1 LAPLLLTT
9 LWTWDT
15 STHQASPGL
24 RQIVSPATVSSAPG
38 SDWNGDMIAPLAHAV
53 HAIEMGIY
61 PFAGA
66 KQSHAGMG
74 DASAIAMIA
83 GGDVVYDIDQLPHG
97 WQLVFHEACQASA
110 DERDLAHLGIDH
122 EPIVRA
128 VAELGEHRRHIE
140 PSAILTSGSHVSCSI
155 RPRLTNASRRQ

>member
-1 LAPLLLTT
+1 
-9 LWTWDT
+9 
-15 STHQASPGL
+15 
-24 RQIVSPATVSSAPG
+24 
-38 SDWNGDMIAPLAHAV
+38 
-53 HAIEMGIY
+53 MGIY

-83 GGDVVYDIDQLPHG
+83 GGDVVYDIDQLLQG

-122 EPIVRA
+122 EPIVPA
-128 VAELGEHRRHIE
+128 VAELGEHRRHVE
-140 PSAILTSGSHVSCSI
+140 PFGDPDQRLHVSCPTPASI
-155 RPRLTNASRRQ
+155 N